1 MPAFSTLNVRT
12 MYEGMLDICDQLL
25 LKWERRVISHLSSIV
40 SSFLRCQI
48 DSARKHRSIQQRTS
62 RVSLSIRLHS
72 AACRTGTPHSCTSCS
87 HFAEKITFP
96 ISFNSFYSMDLPKFI
111 QEMTDFLTESNSR
124 AYRPGIL
131 QSLPLF
137 GSGTYDED
145 IRYMKEA
152 ARDSESLFHFLSV
165 FHRTGSKQNQF
176 PIMDMTSRRRKRL
189 S

>member
-1 MPAFSTLNVRT
+1 
-12 MYEGMLDICDQLL
+12 
-25 LKWERRVISHLSSIV
+25 
-40 SSFLRCQI
+40 
-48 DSARKHRSIQQRTS
+48 
-62 RVSLSIRLHS
+62 
-72 AACRTGTPHSCTSCS
+72 
-87 HFAEKITFP
+87 
-96 ISFNSFYSMDLPKFI
+96 MDLPKFI
-111 QEMTDFLTESNSR
+111 PRNDRLPHESNSR